1 MGRIE
6 QLAEKYRLH
15 VSLPWQ
21 QTVAGAQR
29 IVMVVYDKDQERALL
44 ARKDLFALATRE
56 TGHEWFEVNVAD
68 CFAEWM
74 AQEEY
79 RDAYFESPDDL
90 QLKLESEFAE
100 HVAARIWAVLEKPEV
115 TKTSVVSVLGV
126 GALFGFT
133 RVSRVLKFL
142 EPSIRGR
149 MVVFFPGTYDQNNYR
164 LLDARDGWNYLA
176 VPITLHSSGGY

>member
-6 QLAEKYRLH
+6 QLAEKYRQH
-15 VSLPWQ
+15 ISLPWQ

-29 IVMVVYDKDQERALL
+29 VIMVVYDKELERSLL
-44 ARKDLFALATRE
+44 ARKELFALATRE
-56 TGHEWFEVNVAD
+56 TRHEWFELSVAD
-68 CFAEWM
+68 SFADWM
-74 AQEEY
+74 ASEEY

-100 HVAARIWAVLEKPEV
+100 VVARRIRAVLEKPEA
-115 TKTSVVSVLGV
+115 TKTSVVAVFGV

-133 RVSRVLKFL
+133 RVSCVLKMV

-149 MVVFFPGTYDQNNYR
+149 LVVFFPGTYDQNNYR